1 MYTTN
6 TQQGI
11 NMNQQSPITI
21 SDEQKAMLHDAI
33 DTYDT
38 PYSLAQA
45 LSKLGLKPT
54 IDYSRF
60 MGLAPIVILLGDGND
75 IFQQRV
81 DPLTGTFI
89 PTSRPI
95 TDKDIRE
102 GKQQFGSEELEYI
115 DAILGNILSG
125 TFYRYQGLA

>member
-1 MYTTN
+1 M
-6 TQQGI
+6 
-11 NMNQQSPITI
+11 M
-21 SDEQKAMLHDAI
+21 HDAI

-45 LSKLGLKPT
+45 LRKVGLKPT

-60 MGLAPIVILLGDGND
+60 MWLAPIVILLGDGND

-95 TDKDIRE
+95 TDRDIRE
-102 GKQQFGSEELEYI
+102 GKRRFSSEELEYI
-115 DAILGNILSG
+115 DAILGKTLSG
-125 TFYRYQGLA
+125 TFYRYHGLA